1 MPTRNEAR
9 AYARGY
15 AAGMRRAWP
24 AYHPP
29 LPPDAMSAKIVKS
42 AQALASSVADWC
54 GAFGEEDE
62 FSQEMAPLIKA
73 VDEANEKL
81 TKWLC
86 STPGEGDSQ

>member
-1 MPTRNEAR
+1 MPTRDEAR

-29 LPPDAMSAKIVKS
+29 APPDAMSAEIVKA
-42 AQALASSVADWC
+42 AQALAAKVAEWC
-54 GAFGEEDE
+54 GAFGDEDE
-62 FSQEMAPLIKA
+62 FSLEMRPLLQA
-73 VDEANEKL
+73 VDDSNEKL

-86 STPGEGDSQ
+86 TAAGKGDAP